1 MVQEAAATNLS
12 KISSDTERFGFIG
25 AIVGN
30 SPPAP
35 VCYKS
40 PLDPAASGL
49 NDFPIQ
55 MVLAGNTDRI

>member
-1 MVQEAAATNLS
+1 MAQEAAATNLS

-40 PLDPAASGL
+40 P
-49 NDFPIQ
+49 
-55 MVLAGNTDRI
+55 